1 MKYTIDAL
9 PIAFFGSNR
18 TFLEN
23 SIMFHNDN
31 TFAQDVDRITKRIIT
46 HAAPVYDAL
55 MEIFHERR
63 NAGDPSAL
71 DFNLGVANARGELGS
86 DGGPQAAAPIKYV
99 RYPKFH
105 VQKNH
110 CFLEHMSFLSGKK
123 VYEIG
128 VGPGYLFLLLKEL
141 VGCKIYGC
149 DIDVET
155 MEVYR
160 RIRNSLGI
168 QELVR
173 EHRITYNQD
182 LGIESNTEAVIAFWT
197 VFCKKWDV
205 AEHEWFLNEC
215 RRQLVGEKVVIL
227 RFNNEG
233 YLDRPSVKDYYDR
246 ISEQPLI
253 DDPNFRVVRLA

>member
-1 MKYTIDAL
+1 MEECGIPL
-9 PIAFFGSNR
+9 SV
-18 TFLEN
+18 LE
-23 SIMFHNDN
+23 SSWSWE
-31 TFAQDVDRITKRIIT
+31 
-46 HAAPVYDAL
+46 Y
-55 MEIFHERR
+55 FHEH
-63 NAGDPSAL
+63 
-71 DFNLGVANARGELGS
+71 GEYS
-86 DGGPQAAAPIKYV
+86 SIQ
-99 RYPKFH
+99 
-105 VQKNH
+105 
-110 CFLEHMSFLSGKK
+110 SS
-123 VYEIG
+123 
-128 VGPGYLFLLLKEL
+128 LFP
-141 VGCKIYGC
+141 